1 VLAYSV
7 TGTAGERRRYEELL
21 TQFDQQFTDLKDVV
35 GRDSKADVAR
45 SDDLMARIEQD
56 RARFAAAS
64 EQLLNARVATAD
76 GVESLRQMA
85 EEMVLE
91 LTVLRNRYQPNSS
104 SGDFTSASGQPVSL
118 ALRNQISQLLFGMEG
133 MMSIVAWESAIS
145 SGYAIT
151 ANPQLLDRFEFAA
164 AQWQNFLQTAKANAG
179 TDDQAILQR
188 VETKF
193 ANNFEPT
200 ARKLIATTDES
211 IRTRASFTEAS
222 ASISR
227 NFDELITV
235 QTDRLDLAQHDAK
248 SVSSTTRNLML
259 VLTLA
264 AFAAAGAAG
273 LWFSEKIT
281 RPIRQLRDVANQVS
295 TGQLNDV
302 PIAADPKD
310 EVGELA
316 GAFRRMLVSIR
327 ILMAHEEPT
336 YEAAGK
342 TPEP

>member
-1 VLAYSV
+1 
-7 TGTAGERRRYEELL
+7 
-21 TQFDQQFTDLKDVV
+21 
-35 GRDSKADVAR
+35 
-45 SDDLMARIEQD
+45 
-56 RARFAAAS
+56 
-64 EQLLNARVATAD
+64 
-76 GVESLRQMA
+76 
-85 EEMVLE
+85 
-91 LTVLRNRYQPNSS
+91 
-104 SGDFTSASGQPVSL
+104 VSL

-133 MMSIVAWESAIS
+133 MMSIVAWEAAIS
-145 SGYAIT
+145 AGYAIT
-151 ANPQLLDRFEFAA
+151 NNPQLLDRFNFAA
-164 AQWQNFLQTAKANAG
+164 SQWQNFLQTAKANAG
-179 TDDQAILQR
+179 ADDQPILQR
-188 VETKF
+188 IETKF
-193 ANNFEPT
+193 SKDYEPS
-200 ARKLIATTDES
+200 ARKLLAITDDAV
-211 IRTRASFTEAS
+211 RTRGSFMEAS

-235 QTDRLDLAQHDAK
+235 QADRLDMAQADAT
-248 SVSSTTRNLML
+248 SVASTTRNLML

-302 PIAADPKD
+302 PIAADSKD

-327 ILMAHEEPT
+327 ILMPHEEPS

-342 TPEP
+342 GKDA